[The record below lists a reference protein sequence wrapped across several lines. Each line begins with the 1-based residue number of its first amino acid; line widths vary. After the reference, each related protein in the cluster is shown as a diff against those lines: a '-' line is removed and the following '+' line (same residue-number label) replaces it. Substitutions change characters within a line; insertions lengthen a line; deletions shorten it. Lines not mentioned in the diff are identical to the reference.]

1 MSSHVPLPHRPSTAV
16 GLFEESGSVRGQCT
30 IEDAPVMASPVTI
43 GHIGL
48 AGDSTGVFS
57 NETGAG
63 GSIHMAGEVVFLGDG
78 WAGELIPLQLLL
90 VNRIDSY
97 ISRTEDFQKKLLT
110 YRNSIYLV
118 SLHMF

>member
-1 MSSHVPLPHRPSTAV
+1 
-16 GLFEESGSVRGQCT
+16 
-30 IEDAPVMASPVTI
+30 MASPVTI

-63 GSIHMAGEVVFLGDG
+63 GSIHMAGEVIFLGDG

-90 VNRIDSY
+90 VNT
-97 ISRTEDFQKKLLT
+97 TELIH
-110 YRNSIYLV
+110 IYHGLKTSKRSSSHIGIQYTWHFSSHV
-118 SLHMF
+118 F